1 LSIFFE
7 IDQKNESTSKN
18 RHPSKINLR
27 LLLSRLN
34 NSNNADLQY
43 ISEMN
48 KNQKFFN
55 ILDTFFKKNKLEK
68 ENLLETMEKSLFQL
82 IKTVD
87 KLEEIFFFLFQTL
100 KKSKN
105 IEFNLKNILIN
116 EIWNYLIR
124 DEFVLIL
131 IKFSRTNENYKF
143 ITLKQKEY
151 IELIVNGV
159 MQTFK
164 EYQKLKK
171 FLNLKYEIEY
181 DENIQYEYLETFQN
195 VSPKELSRYNKVE
208 IIETNN
214 LNDPKI
220 GSDSVKV
227 KK

>member
-1 LSIFFE
+1 
-7 IDQKNESTSKN
+7 
-18 RHPSKINLR
+18 
-27 LLLSRLN
+27 
-34 NSNNADLQY
+34 
-43 ISEMN
+43 MN